1 MSLED
6 IEKLKARLEKDPNSK
21 LFLPLAEEYRKEG
34 MFEEAIEVLK
44 TGLERHPTYTSARVL
59 LAKVYIDK
67 GQLVEARAE
76 LEQVIDSVPDNL
88 FAQRK
93 LADIY
98 RDMGLREKA
107 IEHYERVIE
116 LNPLDDEAM
125 DILKSLR
132 GSEEPVGQEDAEQI
146 TEDAQEVVEEA
157 KEIVEDDI
165 QLPEEGVTI
174 GEEAVEG
181 VEEVVEE
188 SEDIKLSEDVAVEEE
203 TDSPEVPPV
212 DIEEEHYTEKTQ
224 DDLSSFSQPDEEE
237 PFMTDESPLD
247 LDSLSLEEDRKE
259 KEEDLNLGIDFG
271 DYEEFAQFI
280 NEEIHEMEGIAE
292 ATSVEESEEGVMF
305 AEEGPGTAEVSE
317 QDVAEVETGERDFF
331 RLDRETVRDTGKLL
345 AEADECI
352 RREEYGRALDIY
364 MEIIKMDPDN
374 AKAKQRTEELKQ
386 FLKLLGKDAEIIINR
401 LENFLNGLRRR
412 KDEFFRSS

>member
-6 IEKLKARLEKDPNSK
+6 IEKLKARLDKDPNSK

-59 LAKVYIDK
+59 LAKVFIDK

-107 IEHYERVIE
+107 IEHYERVIA

-125 DILKSLR
+125 DILKSLK
-132 GSEEPVGQEDAEQI
+132 GPEEPVVHEDSEAEDVQ
-146 TEDAQEVVEEA
+146 
-157 KEIVEDDI
+157 
-165 QLPEEGVTI
+165 
-174 GEEAVEG
+174 
-181 VEEVVEE
+181 EVVEE
-188 SEDIKLSEDVAVEEE
+188 SEDTRLSDEGENVVEEE
-203 TDSPEVPPV
+203 PAGVSLSEEEIAHDEKVTTPEEPPV
-212 DIEEEHYTEKTQ
+212 DVEEEHFTEETQ
-224 DDLSSFSQPDEEE
+224 DDLSSFSRPDERE
-237 PFMTDESPLD
+237 PFMTDETSLD
-247 LDSLSLEEDRKE
+247 LDSFSSEEDK
-259 KEEDLNLGIDFG
+259 KEEEEGLNLGVDFG
-271 DYEEFAQFI
+271 DYEEFAHFI
-280 NEEIHEMEGIAE
+280 DEEIHEMEGIVE
-292 ATSVEESEEGVMF
+292 ATSVEESEEAVMF
-305 AEEGPGTAEVSE
+305 AEEGYATAEVSE
-317 QDVAEVETGERDFF
+317 EVETSEKDFF
-331 RLDRETVRDTGKLL
+331 HLDTETVKDTGKLL

-352 RREEYGRALDIY
+352 RKEEYGRALDIY
-364 MEIIKMDPDN
+364 MEIIRMDPDN

-412 KDEFFRSS
+412 KDEFLRGS

>member
-107 IEHYERVIE
+107 IEHYERVID
-116 LNPLDDEAM
+116 LNPLDEEAI
-125 DILKSLR
+125 DILKSLK
-132 GSEEPVGQEDAEQI
+132 GSEEPVVQEEAGRDVLEIAE
-146 TEDAQEVVEEA
+146 EAEEAVEEGI
-157 KEIVEDDI
+157 KEPEEI

-174 GEEAVEG
+174 EEEAM
-181 VEEVVEE
+181 EEVVEGG
-188 SEDIKLSEDVAVEEE
+188 EDIKLPEDVAVEEE
-203 TDSPEVPPV
+203 IAIPEEPTAT
-212 DIEEEHYTEKTQ
+212 TEKDTYEEIG
-224 DDLSSFSQPDEEE
+224 DDFSFPLPDEEDA
-237 PFMTDESPLD
+237 TTSGESPLT

-259 KEEDLNLGIDFG
+259 EEELNLGVDFG

-280 NEEIHEMEGIAE
+280 NEEIHEMERIAE
-292 ATSVEESEEGVMF
+292 ATSVEEAEEAVMF
-305 AEEGPGTAEVSE
+305 AEEEHATAEVTE
-317 QDVAEVETGERDFF
+317 EVETSERDFF
-331 RLDRETVRDTGKLL
+331 HLDSETVKDTGKLL

-386 FLKLLGKDAEIIINR
+386 FLRLLGKDAEIIINR
-401 LENFLNGLRRR
+401 LENFLDGLRRR